1 MAGANFT
8 TVPDYVIPEVL
19 EYNTIVTQAYGM
31 KKQYQ
36 SLDVTPVQ
44 RFKLIFNAITNA
56 VYVTIQAHYAST
68 YGQYDNFLWTSVPA
82 WIDTTLNGAIDGTN
96 MTGRWVE
103 GSLSMTPIGILRC
116 NVSIVFEKDV

>member
-8 TVPDYVIPEVL
+8 TVPSYVIPEVP

-56 VYVTIQAHYAST
+56 VYIAIQAHYATT

-82 WIDTTLNGAIDGTN
+82 YIDTDMVGGMGSN

-103 GSLSMTPIGILRC
+103 GSLSPTPIGNGYW